1 MPRRSPSRSRSSRR
15 AEAPRTSNREP
26 RRSRSKWRGRGPILV
41 GLAVVLAMAALGWLA
56 ARMPAD
62 LRSEAER
69 AQHSGDREAAL
80 RAWTALNATDSATA
94 ATWLSQA
101 RAALAVGRAAGAEA
115 ALRLSIEKDPASAE
129 GWRIL
134 LEIFRA
140 EDRRID
146 AERFA
151 WGAFDRVPTEARG
164 AVLRELTLA
173 LLADV
178 PDADAR
184 RTLARWVR
192 TDPNDVDARVALIRR
207 IAEQPADG
215 DPDRDARLAELE
227 SIVETHP
234 EHLGAR
240 AALATAMAEAGEPDR
255 GRSALDAWPVNRRDD
270 PRYLQLRGRWALEYD
285 QQPEDAAVVLAEAV
299 RAVPSDWRSWYR
311 LARALRRIGRNGEAR
326 RAAESVARIREAIEP
341 VPLGR
346 RLADDLKNPDDPRSA
361 ADLADLADRAG
372 FDRLAIAWRAE
383 AQTRTHR
390 ARSARP
396 GMRED
401 RP

>member
-1 MPRRSPSRSRSSRR
+1 
-15 AEAPRTSNREP
+15 
-26 RRSRSKWRGRGPILV
+26 
-41 GLAVVLAMAALGWLA
+41 MAALGWLA

-62 LRSEAER
+62 LRAEAER
-69 AQHSGDREAAL
+69 AQRSGDRAAAL
-80 RAWTALNATDSATA
+80 RAWSALNATGSATA

-101 RAALAVGRAAGAEA
+101 RAALAVGRAAEAET

-129 GWRIL
+129 SWRIL

-146 AERFA
+146 AERLA
-151 WGAFDRVPTEARG
+151 WGMFDRVSPGARG

-178 PDADAR
+178 PDGDAR
-184 RTLARWVR
+184 RTLARWVH

-227 SIVETHP
+227 SIVEAHP
-234 EHLGAR
+234 DHLGAR
-240 AALATAMAEAGEPDR
+240 AALAAALAEAGEPDR
-255 GRSALDAWPVNRRDD
+255 GRSALDAWPVDRRDD

-285 QQPEDAAVVLAEAV
+285 QRAEEAAVVLTEAV
-299 RAVPSDWRSWYR
+299 GAVPSDWRSWYR
-311 LARALRRIGRNGEAR
+311 LARALRRLGRDGEAR

-341 VPLGR
+341 VLLGR
-346 RLADDLKNPDDPRSA
+346 RLADELKNPDDPRTA
-361 ADLADLADRAG
+361 ADLADLAHRAG
-372 FDRLAIAWRAE
+372 FGRLALAWRAE
-383 AQTRTHR
+383 VPLRTER
-390 ARSARP
+390 MRAARSE
-396 GMRED
+396 MKED